1 MCKTVIVKWKR
12 KCQQWPSIMFKKIN
26 QHFFLPMVY
35 NDFKEFVLLQVTD
48 L

>member
-1 MCKTVIVKWKR
+1 
-12 KCQQWPSIMFKKIN
+12 
-26 QHFFLPMVY
+26 MVY